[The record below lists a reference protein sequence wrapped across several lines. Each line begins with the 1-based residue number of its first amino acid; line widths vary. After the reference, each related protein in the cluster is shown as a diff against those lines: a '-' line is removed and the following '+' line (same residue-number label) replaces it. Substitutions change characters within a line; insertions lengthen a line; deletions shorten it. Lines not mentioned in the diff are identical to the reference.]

1 MQELIKKLERQYGK
15 PISEFTEFDWSR
27 TSRYQK
33 LSEEFIREYQ
43 NDVNWEYISK
53 NQKLSED
60 FIREFQDKVD
70 WEWISNSQNLSEK
83 FIRKINNNWKTK
95 KKWYQFWK

>member
-27 TSRYQK
+27 TSRYQ
-33 LSEEFIREYQ
+33 
-43 NDVNWEYISK
+43 N
-53 NQKLSED
+53 LSED

-70 WEWISNSQNLSEK
+70 WFYISLYQNLSEDFK
-83 FIRKINNNWKTK
+83 KEFKDYGQIQTK